1 MRTEKEMLD
10 LIMNTAKEDERIR
23 AVIMNGS
30 RVNPNVKRDCFQDY
44 DIMYVVKDISS
55 FTSNHNWIRRFGE
68 IMIVQMPE
76 EMSLIPADEDGKFP
90 YLMQFMD
97 GNRIDLTLVPFDLIN
112 KFVGQDSLSEVLLD
126 KDNCIVEFPPASD
139 KDYLIKKPT
148 EKEFLDCCNEFW
160 WCSTNVAKGLWR
172 EELSYAKGMLDGPVR
187 DMFIVMLE
195 WHIGMK
201 TDFTGN
207 AGEFGKHFEQ
217 YFEEDM
223 WEQFKKTF
231 SNAEYEN
238 IWESLFV
245 MGDLFRKVANEIAN
259 AYGYS
264 YPQGD
269 DDGVTSYLKHVKA
282 LPKDSTSIYPTLM
295 VSKTHTSKCS
305 ESKEFRWGINCP

>member
-1 MRTEKEMLD
+1 MRTEKEMID
-10 LIMNTAKEDERIR
+10 VIINTAIEDERIR

-44 DIMYVVKDISS
+44 DIMYVVNDIQS
-55 FTSNHNWIRRFGE
+55 FTSNHNWIHRFGE

-76 EMSLIPADEDGKFP
+76 EMSLISADEDGKFP

-97 GNRIDLTLVPFDLIN
+97 GNRIDLTLAPVELIN
-112 KFVGQDSLSEVLLD
+112 NFVRQDSLSKLLLD
-126 KDNCIVEFPPASD
+126 KDNCMEGFPPASD

-172 EELSYAKGMLDGPVR
+172 EELSYVKGMLDGPVR
-187 DMFIVMLE
+187 DMLIVMLE

-201 TDFTGN
+201 TDFIVN
-207 AGEFGKHFEQ
+207 AGKFGKHFEK
-217 YFEEDM
+217 YIEKDM
-223 WEQFKKTF
+223 WVQFKRTF

-238 IWESLFV
+238 IWESFFV
-245 MGDLFRKVANEIAN
+245 MGNLFRKVANEIAN
-259 AYGYS
+259 AYGYP

-269 DDGVTSYLKHVKA
+269 DDRVTSYLKHVKA
-282 LPKDSTSIYPTLM
+282 LPKDSTSIY
-295 VSKTHTSKCS
+295 
-305 ESKEFRWGINCP
+305 

>member
-1 MRTEKEMLD
+1 MRTEKEMMD

-30 RVNPNVKRDCFQDY
+30 RVNPNVKKDCFQDF
-44 DIMYVVKDISS
+44 DIIYAVKDIRS
-55 FTSNHNWIRRFGE
+55 FTSNHNWIHRFGE

-97 GNRIDLTLVPFDLIN
+97 GNRIDLTLVPVELIN
-112 KFVGQDSLSEVLLD
+112 NFVRQDSLSKLLLD
-126 KDNCIVEFPPASD
+126 KDNCMEGFPPASD

-172 EELSYAKGMLDGPVR
+172 EELSYVKGMLDGPVR
-187 DMFIVMLE
+187 DMLIVMLE

-201 TDFTGN
+201 TDFIVN
-207 AGEFGKHFEQ
+207 AGKFGKHFEK
-217 YFEEDM
+217 YIEKDM
-223 WEQFKKTF
+223 WVQFKRTF

-238 IWESLFV
+238 IWESFFD
-245 MGDLFRKVANEIAN
+245 MGNLFREVANEIAN
-259 AYGYS
+259 AYGYP

-269 DDGVTSYLKHVKA
+269 DDRVTSYLKHVKA
-282 LPKDSTSIYPTLM
+282 LPKDSTSIY
-295 VSKTHTSKCS
+295 
-305 ESKEFRWGINCP
+305 

>member
-10 LIMNTAKEDERIR
+10 LIINTAKEDERIR

-30 RVNPNVKRDCFQDY
+30 RVNPNVKKDFFQDY
-44 DIMYVVKDISS
+44 DIMYVVNEIQS

-76 EMSLIPADEDGKFP
+76 EMSLVPPDGDGKFP

-97 GNRIDLTLVPFDLIN
+97 GNRIDLTLVPVDLIK
-112 KFVGQDSLSEVLLD
+112 KFVGQDSLSKLLLD
-126 KDNCIVEFPPASD
+126 KDNCMEEFPPASD

-172 EELSYAKGMLDGPVR
+172 EELSYVKGMLDGPVR
-187 DMFIVMLE
+187 DMLIVMLE

-201 TDFTGN
+201 TDFAVNTGK
-207 AGEFGKHFEQ
+207 FGKHFEQ
-217 YFEEDM
+217 YFEKDM
-223 WEQFKKTF
+223 WIQFKRTF

-238 IWESLFV
+238 IWESFFV
-245 MGDLFRKVANEIAN
+245 MGDLFREVANEIAN
-259 AYGYS
+259 TYGYR
-264 YPQGD
+264 YPQD
-269 DDGVTSYLKHVKA
+269 DDDKVTNYLKHVKA
-282 LPKDSTSIYPTLM
+282 LPKDSTSIY
-295 VSKTHTSKCS
+295 
-305 ESKEFRWGINCP
+305 

>member
-1 MRTEKEMLD
+1 MRTEKEMID

-30 RVNPNVKRDCFQDY
+30 RVNPNVKKDCFQDF
-44 DIMYVVKDISS
+44 DIIYAVKDIRS
-55 FTSNHNWIRRFGE
+55 FTSNHNWIHRFGA
-68 IMIVQMPE
+68 IMMVQMPE

-97 GNRIDLTLVPFDLIN
+97 GNRIDLTLVPVELIN
-112 KFVGQDSLSEVLLD
+112 NFVRQDSLSKLLLD
-126 KDNCIVEFPPASD
+126 KDNCMEGFPPASD

-172 EELSYAKGMLDGPVR
+172 EELSYVKGMLDGPVR
-187 DMFIVMLE
+187 DMLIVMLE

-201 TDFTGN
+201 TDFIVN
-207 AGEFGKHFEQ
+207 AGKFGKHFEK
-217 YFEEDM
+217 YIEKDM
-223 WEQFKKTF
+223 WVQFKRTF

-238 IWESLFV
+238 IWESFFV
-245 MGDLFRKVANEIAN
+245 MGNLFREVANEIAN
-259 AYGYS
+259 AYGYP

-269 DDGVTSYLKHVKA
+269 DDRVTSYLKHVKA
-282 LPKDSTSIYPTLM
+282 LPKDSTSIY
-295 VSKTHTSKCS
+295 
-305 ESKEFRWGINCP
+305 

>member
-10 LIMNTAKEDERIR
+10 LIINTAKEDERIR

-30 RVNPNVKRDCFQDY
+30 RVNPNVKKDCFQDF
-44 DIMYVVKDISS
+44 DIIYAVKDIRT
-55 FTSNHNWIRRFGE
+55 FTSNHNWIHKFGE

-97 GNRIDLTLVPFDLIN
+97 GNRIDLTLVPVDLIK
-112 KFVGQDSLSEVLLD
+112 KFVGQDSLSKLLLD
-126 KDNCIVEFPPASD
+126 KDNCMEEFPPASD

-172 EELSYAKGMLDGPVR
+172 EELSYVKGMLDGPVR
-187 DMFIVMLE
+187 DMLIVMLE

-201 TDFTGN
+201 TDFIVN
-207 AGEFGKHFEQ
+207 AGKFGKHFEK
-217 YFEEDM
+217 YIEKDM
-223 WEQFKKTF
+223 WVQFKRTF

-238 IWESLFV
+238 IWESFFV
-245 MGDLFRKVANEIAN
+245 MGNLFREVANEIAN
-259 AYGYS
+259 AYGYP

-269 DDGVTSYLKHVKA
+269 DDRVTSYLKHVKA
-282 LPKDSTSIYPTLM
+282 LPKDSTSIY
-295 VSKTHTSKCS
+295 
-305 ESKEFRWGINCP
+305 

>member
-10 LIMNTAKEDERIR
+10 LIINTAKEDERIR

-30 RVNPNVKRDCFQDY
+30 RVNPHVKRDCFQDY
-44 DIMYVVKDISS
+44 DIIYVVKDIQS
-55 FTSNHNWIRRFGE
+55 FTSNHNWIHRFGE

-76 EMSLIPADEDGKFP
+76 EMSLVPPDGDGKFP

-97 GNRIDLTLVPFDLIN
+97 GNRIDLTLVPVELIN
-112 KFVGQDSLSEVLLD
+112 NFVGQDSLSKLLLD
-126 KDNCIVEFPPASD
+126 KDNCIEEFPPASD

-148 EKEFLDCCNEFW
+148 EKEFLGCCNEFW

-201 TDFTGN
+201 TDFTVN
-207 AGEFGKHFEQ
+207 AGKFGKHFEQ
-217 YFEEDM
+217 YIEKDM
-223 WEQFKKTF
+223 WEQFKRTC

-238 IWESLFV
+238 IWESFFV
-245 MGDLFRKVANEIAN
+245 MGDLFREVANEIAN
-259 AYGYS
+259 TYGYR
-264 YPQGD
+264 YPQD
-269 DDGVTSYLKHVKA
+269 DDDKVTNYLKHVKA
-282 LPKDSTSIYPTLM
+282 LPKDSTSIY
-295 VSKTHTSKCS
+295 
-305 ESKEFRWGINCP
+305 

>member
-1 MRTEKEMLD
+1 MRTEKEMID

-30 RVNPNVKRDCFQDY
+30 RVNPNVKKDCFQDF
-44 DIMYVVKDISS
+44 DIIYAVKDIRS
-55 FTSNHNWIRRFGE
+55 FTSNHNWIHRFGE

-97 GNRIDLTLVPFDLIN
+97 GNRIDLTLAPVELIN
-112 KFVGQDSLSEVLLD
+112 NFVRQDSLSKLLLD
-126 KDNCIVEFPPASD
+126 KDNCMEGFPPASD
-139 KDYLIKKPT
+139 KDYLIKKTT

-172 EELSYAKGMLDGPVR
+172 EELSYVKGMLDGPVR
-187 DMFIVMLE
+187 DMLIVMLE

-201 TDFTGN
+201 TDFIVN
-207 AGEFGKHFEQ
+207 AGKFGKHFEK
-217 YFEEDM
+217 YIEKDM
-223 WEQFKKTF
+223 WVQFKRTF

-238 IWESLFV
+238 IWESFFD
-245 MGDLFRKVANEIAN
+245 MGNLFREVANEIAN
-259 AYGYS
+259 AYGYP

-269 DDGVTSYLKHVKA
+269 DDRVTSYLKHVKA
-282 LPKDSTSIYPTLM
+282 LPKDSTSIY
-295 VSKTHTSKCS
+295 
-305 ESKEFRWGINCP
+305 

>member
-1 MRTEKEMLD
+1 MRTEKEMID

-30 RVNPNVKRDCFQDY
+30 HVNPNVKKDCFQDF
-44 DIMYVVKDISS
+44 DIIYAVKDIRS
-55 FTSNHNWIRRFGE
+55 FTSNHNWIHRFGA
-68 IMIVQMPE
+68 IMMVQMPE

-97 GNRIDLTLVPFDLIN
+97 GNRIDLTLVPVELIN
-112 KFVGQDSLSEVLLD
+112 NFVRQDSLSKLLLD
-126 KDNCIVEFPPASD
+126 KDNCMEGFPPASD

-172 EELSYAKGMLDGPVR
+172 EELSYVKGMLDGPVR
-187 DMFIVMLE
+187 DMLIVMLE

-201 TDFTGN
+201 TDFIVN
-207 AGEFGKHFEQ
+207 AGKFGKHFEK
-217 YFEEDM
+217 YIEKDM
-223 WEQFKKTF
+223 WVQFKRTF

-238 IWESLFV
+238 IWESFFV
-245 MGDLFRKVANEIAN
+245 MGNLFREVANEIAN
-259 AYGYS
+259 AYGYP

-269 DDGVTSYLKHVKA
+269 DDRVTSYLKHVKA
-282 LPKDSTSIYPTLM
+282 LPKDSTSIY
-295 VSKTHTSKCS
+295 
-305 ESKEFRWGINCP
+305 

>member
-1 MRTEKEMLD
+1 MRTEKEMID

-30 RVNPNVKRDCFQDY
+30 RVNPNVKKDCFQDF
-44 DIMYVVKDISS
+44 DIIYAVKDIRS
-55 FTSNHNWIRRFGE
+55 FTSNHNWIHRFVE

-97 GNRIDLTLVPFDLIN
+97 GNRIDLTLAPVELIN
-112 KFVGQDSLSEVLLD
+112 NFVRQDSLSKLLLD
-126 KDNCIVEFPPASD
+126 KDNCMEGFPPASD

-172 EELSYAKGMLDGPVR
+172 EELSYVKGMLDGPVR
-187 DMFIVMLE
+187 DMLIVMLE

-201 TDFTGN
+201 TDFIVN
-207 AGEFGKHFEQ
+207 AGKFGKHFEK
-217 YFEEDM
+217 YIEKDM
-223 WEQFKKTF
+223 WVQFKRTF

-238 IWESLFV
+238 IWESFFD
-245 MGDLFRKVANEIAN
+245 MGNLFREVANEIAN
-259 AYGYS
+259 AYGYP

-269 DDGVTSYLKHVKA
+269 DDRVTSYLKHVKA
-282 LPKDSTSIYPTLM
+282 LPKDSTSIY
-295 VSKTHTSKCS
+295 
-305 ESKEFRWGINCP
+305 

>member
-10 LIMNTAKEDERIR
+10 VIINTAIEDERIR

-44 DIMYVVKDISS
+44 DIMYVVNDIQS
-55 FTSNHNWIRRFGE
+55 FTSNHNWIHRFGE

-76 EMSLIPADEDGKFP
+76 EMSLVPPDEDGKFP

-97 GNRIDLTLVPFDLIN
+97 GNRIDLTLVPVELIK
-112 KFVGQDSLSEVLLD
+112 KFVGQDSLSKLLLD
-126 KDNCIVEFPPASD
+126 KDNCMEGFQPASD

-172 EELSYAKGMLDGPVR
+172 EELSYVKGMLDGPVR
-187 DMFIVMLE
+187 DMLIVMLE

-201 TDFTGN
+201 TDFTVNTGK
-207 AGEFGKHFEQ
+207 FGKHFEQ
-217 YFEEDM
+217 YIEEDM
-223 WEQFKKTF
+223 WEQFKRTF

-238 IWESLFV
+238 IWESFFV
-245 MGDLFRKVANEIAN
+245 MGDLFREVANEIAN
-259 AYGYS
+259 TYEYQ
-264 YPQGD
+264 YPQD
-269 DDGVTSYLKHVKA
+269 DDDKVTNYLKHVKA
-282 LPKDSTSIYPTLM
+282 LPKDSTSIY
-295 VSKTHTSKCS
+295 
-305 ESKEFRWGINCP
+305 